1 MAGERLVSRFSLRR
15 LLRFRWTGKCF
26 ETATSHMQN
35 VVHNYRMEKPKE
47 MKSRIRETETEICI
61 ETPVRKS
68 WVLIIVLGL
77 FAFQLSMGLI
87 LTIANV
93 SKIPVGALIFQ
104 LIIFGTILFF
114 LVRFLAWQLK
124 GVQVLKQDNKELV
137 FQRKSPIRNVL
148 KSYNIENLGEF
159 RIKDNSVSEGPIAM
173 LQLLGISD
181 KIQLTVNN
189 GYDTVKLISGIDIVE
204 AEELKAKLEKNKTV
218 HNNT

>member
-1 MAGERLVSRFSLRR
+1 
-15 LLRFRWTGKCF
+15 
-26 ETATSHMQN
+26 
-35 VVHNYRMEKPKE
+35 

-77 FAFQLSMGLI
+77 FTFQLTMGLI

-137 FQRKSPIRNVL
+137 FQRKSPVRNVL
-148 KSYNIENLGEF
+148 KSYNIE
-159 RIKDNSVSEGPIAM
+159 
-173 LQLLGISD
+173 
-181 KIQLTVNN
+181 
-189 GYDTVKLISGIDIVE
+189 KL
-204 AEELKAKLEKNKTV
+204 
-218 HNNT
+218 H

>member
-1 MAGERLVSRFSLRR
+1 
-15 LLRFRWTGKCF
+15 
-26 ETATSHMQN
+26 
-35 VVHNYRMEKPKE
+35 MEKSKE

-77 FAFQLSMGLI
+77 FAFQLTMGLI
-87 LTIANV
+87 ITIANV

-137 FQRKSPIRNVL
+137 FQRKSPVRNVL